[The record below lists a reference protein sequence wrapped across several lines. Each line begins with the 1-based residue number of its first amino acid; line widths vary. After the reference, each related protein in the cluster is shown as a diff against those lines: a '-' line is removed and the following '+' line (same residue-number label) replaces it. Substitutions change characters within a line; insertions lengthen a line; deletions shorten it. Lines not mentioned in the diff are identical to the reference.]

1 MSSESSDDESDGFS
15 NCTDN
20 FRGFKKE
27 KKRKAGK
34 TPIKEDHVKKANTAK
49 T

>member
-20 FRGFKKE
+20 SRGFKKDQ
-27 KKRKAGK
+27 KRKAGK
-34 TPIKEDHVKKANTAK
+34 EPIKEDNVKKANAAK